1 MTVTRGWV
9 IGPVVLATI
18 AAALTG
24 LAIWGPSSSEV
35 NLPVV
40 LGAGFIDGLNPCAIA
55 VLMIFIAAM
64 MAAVERASR
73 GGDAA
78 RRYLL
83 VGGGSYI
90 TGMYITYFA
99 LGVGLLGAV
108 AFLQETHLVGRLAA
122 LVAISL
128 GLLSLQEGLV
138 PEWGQRLVMPAM
150 FHGTANR
157 LAQRV
162 TPPALL
168 VAGGLI
174 GLCTLPCS
182 GSVYLATVGLL
193 SQQSTYASGLFY
205 LGLYNFMF
213 VTPLLALLAFASARP
228 TYRLLARAQ
237 LRTRSALK
245 LLLGSAAVGIG
256 LLTLFVM

>member
-35 NLPVV
+35 NLSVV

-90 TGMYITYFA
+90 TGMYITYFT

-138 PEWGQRLVMPAM
+138 PEWGQRLFMPAM
-150 FHGTANR
+150 FPGTANR
-157 LAQRV
+157 LAPRGA
-162 TPPALL
+162 PP
-168 VAGGLI
+168 G
-174 GLCTLPCS
+174 P
-182 GSVYLATVGLL
+182 
-193 SQQSTYASGLFY
+193 
-205 LGLYNFMF
+205 LG
-213 VTPLLALLAFASARP
+213 A
-228 TYRLLARAQ
+228 
-237 LRTRSALK
+237 
-245 LLLGSAAVGIG
+245 
-256 LLTLFVM
+256 